1 MDNSNKPLIG
11 RRRLLGACACGMPF
25 AWLGLAGRASA
36 QECGQMLGVG
46 PRSAFTKVVSADQV
60 EQAAAQQYLQL
71 KKEAGSKRALAPAN
85 HPQLVRLR
93 SIGERIV
100 PFALECNPRARQ
112 WQWEFNLVGSNQI
125 NAFCMPGGKIA
136 FYSGILENLSL
147 NDDEVAMIMGH
158 EIAHALQEHAREQM
172 GKSMA
177 TRGVLEIG
185 AALLGLGGGGRLL
198 GDLGAQ
204 LLSLKFGRDDETEAD
219 RIGLVLGAR
228 AGYDPSAGVTLW
240 EKMAAASKGAPPQFL
255 STHPS
260 SPSRIKDIQAALP
273 KVGPMFERAAKPSQ
287 RFQPAAP
294 RGGQ

>member
-1 MDNSNKPLIG
+1 MNSSNAPVIN
-11 RRRLLGACACGMPF
+11 RRRLLAACFCGGTLS
-25 AWLGLAGRASA
+25 WLGLAGRASA
-36 QECGQMLGVG
+36 QECGQVLGVG
-46 PRSAFTKVVSADQV
+46 ARSAFTKVISADQV

-93 SIGERIV
+93 TIGERIV
-100 PFALECNPRARQ
+100 PLAMECNPRAKG
-112 WQWEFNLVGSNQI
+112 WKWEFNLVASNQI

-136 FYSGILENLSL
+136 FYSGILENLRL
-147 NDDEVAMIMGH
+147 TDDEVAMIMGH

-177 TRGVLEIG
+177 TRGVIEIG

-198 GDLGAQ
+198 GDLGGQ

-240 EKMAAASKGAPPQFL
+240 GKMAAASKGAPPQFL

-260 SPSRIKDIQAALP
+260 SPSRIKDIQAALT
-273 KVGPMFERAAKPSQ
+273 KVGPLYERAAKPAQ
-287 RFQPAAP
+287 RFQAAAP
-294 RGGQ
+294 RGG